1 MSLRRLTHETGQA
14 AVLTV
19 AFLTVLLGMSALAVD
34 VGTWFHS
41 KRDLQAVADSA
52 ALAGAQA
59 LPDDPA
65 QARVLAIDYGSRNGV
80 TIPASA
86 ITFSSQVVANDTINV
101 HLDRSAA
108 GFFSRVMGVG
118 SVDIGARAS
127 ARTDAMSQAMYA
139 APIGVDITHPLL
151 SGSGCPCFGQATTLD
166 LTKTGP
172 GAFRLLNLDGSRG
185 GISPGTLASWMQNGL
200 DAYMGLGWY
209 YSDPGAKF
217 NASQMQAALN
227 ARIGSELLF
236 PIYSGTRG
244 QGANFEYNVV
254 GWVGFLLTGF
264 DARGSSGKL
273 FGSFTRVVWRGI
285 QATSGGSSPFGARTV
300 QLVN

>member
-1 MSLRRLTHETGQA
+1 MKRRVGHESGQA
-14 AVLTV
+14 LVITV
-19 AFLTVLLGMSALAVD
+19 MFLTVLLGMSGLAID

-41 KRDLQAVADSA
+41 KRDLQAVADAA

-65 QARVLAIDYGSRNGV
+65 QAQTLAIDYGSRNGV

-86 ITFSSQVVANDTINV
+86 ISFSTQYAANDTINI
-101 HLDRSAA
+101 HLDRAA
-108 GFFSRVMGVG
+108 PGFFSKVFGLS
-118 SVDIGARAS
+118 SVDIGAKAS
-127 ARTDAMSQAMYA
+127 ARTDAMSQAMFA
-139 APIGVDITHPLL
+139 APIGVDLAHPLL

-172 GAFRLLNLDGSRG
+172 GAFRLINIDGSRG
-185 GISPGTLASWMQNGL
+185 GTSPGTLASWMQNGL
-200 DAYMGLGWY
+200 NAYMPLGWY

-217 NASQMQAALN
+217 NSSQMQAALN

-236 PIYSGTRG
+236 PIYSATRG
-244 QGANFEYNVV
+244 QGANFQYDVV
-254 GWVGFLLTGF
+254 GWVGFVMTSF
-264 DARGSSGKL
+264 SARGSSGTL
-273 FGSFTRVVWRGI
+273 NGYFTRVIWRGI
-285 QATSGGSSPFGARTV
+285 QDTTGGTTSYGARAV